1 MTKSDWIK
9 VLGILASIIIAAI
22 GAAFTANHSIL
33 TNADSVVR
41 LEKADEKQDVRI
53 DKLEEKTSSIDSR
66 LGRIETQQMANTKL
80 LEKLDTK
87 MDKVLS
93 K

>member
-1 MTKSDWIK
+1 MI
-9 VLGILASIIIAAI
+9 GILMSLAVAAV
-22 GAAFTANHSIL
+22 GAVFTANHSIL

-87 MDKVLS
+87 MDRVLS

>member
-9 VLGILASIIIAAI
+9 VLGILASLAIAAV

>member
-1 MTKSDWIK
+1 MTRSDWIK
-9 VLGILASIIIAAI
+9 VIGILMSFAIAAA
-22 GAAFTANHSIL
+22 GAVFTANHGIL

-41 LEKADEKQDVRI
+41 LEKADEKQGVRI

-87 MDKVLS
+87 IDKVLS

>member
-9 VLGILASIIIAAI
+9 VLGILASITIAAI

-41 LEKADEKQDVRI
+41 LEKAD
-53 DKLEEKTSSIDSR
+53 
-66 LGRIETQQMANTKL
+66 
-80 LEKLDTK
+80 
-87 MDKVLS
+87 
-93 K
+93 

>member
-9 VLGILASIIIAAI
+9 VLGILASLAIAAI

-33 TNADSVVR
+33 TNADSVVQ